1 MIDTIA
7 IMSPPLDMK
16 TLKQLEKNVPKRRKE
31 VDTCTG
37 EETYLSLY
45 GKVTNELEIPISYCI
60 LRINGEPKIRLESS
74 VHKLM
79 AGHNTHGGPKYFQA
93 SAAFLVGEFE
103 RLMGINLPAVMD
115 WNVQRVDVEEFY
127 KLKSQKQTDAW
138 FRTMHNAGYP
148 KRKIHCYKDRSEDGI
163 SIIGQTTV
171 INFYNKG
178 TELRQN
184 KKDRKRL
191 IRQMG
196 LTEYAKLVFI
206 GYSIIKV
213 EVQIKRD
220 KIKYD
225 LGENP
230 TVKDIT
236 DDYLCRV
243 HDAEVKKFLKD
254 SRGAIDLVRHSD
266 QVYDR
271 LRAFYKPVS
280 AGTLFEF
287 WLRLSRD
294 GEVKT
299 RNSMAKSSYNRY
311 LKELRDAGVDW
322 KVNAFSTP
330 EYSAIPVDFVPVRG
344 NKYHRNTTLDV
355 VEQKLSPYLNKN
367 SS

>member
-7 IMSPPLDMK
+7 IMSPPLDME
-16 TLKQLEKNVPKRRKE
+16 TLKQLEKKVPKRRKE

-45 GKVTNELEIPISYCI
+45 GRVTNELEIPISYSTHSKYGG
-60 LRINGEPKIRLESS
+60 LKIRLESS

-79 AGHNTHGGPKYFQA
+79 AGHNSYGGPKYFQA

-103 RLMGINLPAVMD
+103 RLMGINLPPVMD

-127 KLKSQKQTDAW
+127 KLKNQNQTDAW
-138 FRTMHNAGYP
+138 FRAMRNASFP
-148 KRKIHCYKDRSEDGI
+148 KRKLHCYKDGSEDGI
-163 SIIGQTTV
+163 SITGQTTV

-191 IRQMG
+191 VNQMG
-196 LTEYAKLVFI
+196 LIEYAKLVFM
-206 GYSIIKV
+206 GYSIVKV

-220 KIKYD
+220 KFKYD
-225 LGENP
+225 LGKNT

-236 DDYLCRV
+236 DDYLCHI
-243 HDAEVKKFLKD
+243 HDAEVYKFLKD
-254 SRGAIDLVRHSD
+254 SRDAIDLVCHSD

-271 LRAFYKPVS
+271 LRVFYKPVL
-280 AGTLFEF
+280 AGSLFEF
-287 WLRLSRD
+287 WQKLSRH
-294 GEVKT
+294 GEVNT
-299 RNSMAKSSYNRY
+299 RKSMAKSSYNRH
-311 LKELRDAGVDW
+311 LKELKDAGVDW
-322 KVNAFSTP
+322 KANALSTP
-330 EYSAIPVDFVPVRG
+330 EYSAIPADFAPVRG
-344 NKYHRNTTLDV
+344 NKYHRNTSLGV
-355 VEQKLSPYLNKN
+355 VEQKLSPYLNKG